1 MRSRLV
7 RSSSLVL
14 VAALALGGGLGCSTT
29 SGPGGRMTAA
39 AADVLVPVEQENQLG
54 QQMAAE
60 LQAELKLHPDPE
72 LQAYVTN
79 IGNRIVAAAQA
90 DVPAGISF
98 RFHVVQD
105 DATVNA
111 FAIPGGD
118 IYVYTGL
125 MRLAENEAEL
135 AGVLGHEV
143 AHVTNRHIA
152 QRLVAQYGLQSII
165 AMALGQDAGLLSQIA
180 SSVAGQGFLLKYGR
194 DHERESDHDGIAY
207 AAAAGWSPQGFVTFF
222 EKMERLS
229 GGSSTPTILVTHP
242 PAAERL
248 ESAQKRI
255 AELGPVPDD
264 LGAERYAP
272 VLRRLGGPAAGA
284 GTK

>member
-60 LQAELKLHPDPE
+60 IQAEMKMHPDPE
-72 LQAYVTN
+72 VQAYVAN
-79 IGNRIVAAAQA
+79 IGNRLVAAAQA
-90 DVPAGISF
+90 DVPAGITF

-165 AMALGQDAGLLSQIA
+165 AMALGQDAGLLSQLA
-180 SSVAGQGFLLKYGR
+180 ASVAGQGFLLKYGR

-207 AAAAGWSPQGFVTFF
+207 AAAAGWNPQGFVTFF

-248 ESAQKRI
+248 ENAQERI

-264 LGAERYAP
+264 LGADRYAP

>member
-1 MRSRLV
+1 MRRAVFRCSP
-7 RSSSLVL
+7 LVL
-14 VAALALGGGLGCSTT
+14 AAALALGGGLGCSTT

-60 LQAELKLHPDPE
+60 LQGELVLHPDQE
-72 LQAYVTN
+72 LQAYVAGV
-79 IGNRIVAAAQA
+79 GNRIVAAAQQ
-90 DVPAGISF
+90 DVPPGISF

-125 MRLAENEAEL
+125 LRLAENEAEL

-152 QRLVAQYGLQSII
+152 QRLVAQYGLQSIV
-165 AMALGQDAGLLSQIA
+165 AMALGEDAGLLSQLA
-180 SSVAGQGFLLKYGR
+180 SSVASQGFLLKYGR

-222 EKMERLS
+222 QKMEALG

-248 ESAQKRI
+248 ENAQRRI
-255 AELGPVPDD
+255 GELGPVPDD

-272 VLRRLGGPAAGA
+272 ILRKLGGPAAGA
-284 GTK
+284 K

>member
-1 MRSRLV
+1 MRRAV
-7 RSSSLVL
+7 IRSSSLAL
-14 VAALALGGGLGCSTT
+14 AAALSLGGGLGCSTT

-60 LQAELKLHPDPE
+60 IQAEMTMHPDPE
-72 LQAYVTN
+72 VQAYVAN
-79 IGNRIVAAAQA
+79 IGNRLVAAAQA
-90 DVPAGISF
+90 DVPSGITF

-118 IYVYTGL
+118 IYFYTGP

-165 AMALGQDAGLLSQIA
+165 AMALGQAQRRRSHADDPG
-180 SSVAGQGFLLKYGR
+180 
-194 DHERESDHDGIAY
+194 
-207 AAAAGWSPQGFVTFF
+207 
-222 EKMERLS
+222 
-229 GGSSTPTILVTHP
+229 HP
-242 PAAERL
+242 PAGGRAARERP
-248 ESAQKRI
+248 EAHRR
-255 AELGPVPDD
+255 AGPGP
-264 LGAERYAP
+264 RRP
-272 VLRRLGGPAAGA
+272 RRRPLRAGPAQARRTGGRREVGSA
-284 GTK
+284 YLAARLFAS